1 MNSRSRKNLRR
12 ESAMERLKVTIAA
25 HEANVDL
32 TKRVVEDHA
41 ESGSKKF
48 MKFNPNLSAEQI
60 EKLRKK
66 QLERAKIALEN
77 NKSKRG
83 S

>member
-25 HEANVDL
+25 HEASVDL

-48 MKFNPNLSAEQI
+48 MKFNSNMTDI
-60 EKLRKK
+60 EIHKLRDKK
-66 QLERAKIALEN
+66 MERAKVVLEN
-77 NKSKRG
+77 TKKNIRA
-83 S
+83 

>member
-1 MNSRSRKNLRR
+1 MNSRSRKNLRG

-25 HEANVDL
+25 HEASVDL

-48 MKFNPNLSAEQI
+48 MKFNPNMTDI
-60 EKLRKK
+60 EIHKLRDKK
-66 QLERAKIALEN
+66 MERAKVVLEN
-77 NKSKRG
+77 TKKNIRA
-83 S
+83 

>member
-25 HEANVDL
+25 HEASVDL

-48 MKFNPNLSAEQI
+48 MKFNSNMTDI
-60 EKLRKK
+60 EIHKLRDKK
-66 QLERAKIALEN
+66 MERAKTTLEN
-77 NKSKRG
+77 KKAKLKR
-83 S
+83 

>member
-25 HEANVDL
+25 HEASVDL

-41 ESGSKKF
+41 ESG
-48 MKFNPNLSAEQI
+48 
-60 EKLRKK
+60 
-66 QLERAKIALEN
+66 
-77 NKSKRG
+77 
-83 S
+83 

>member
-1 MNSRSRKNLRR
+1 
-12 ESAMERLKVTIAA
+12 MERLKVTIAA
-25 HEANVDL
+25 HEAIMDL
-32 TKRVVEDHA
+32 TKRVVEDHVA
-41 ESGSKKF
+41 SGSKKF

-66 QLERAKIALEN
+66 KLERAKITLEN
-77 NKSKRG
+77 TKNKRG

>member
-25 HEANVDL
+25 HEASVDL

-48 MKFNPNLSAEQI
+48 MKFNSNMTDI
-60 EKLRKK
+60 EIHKLRDKK
-66 QLERAKIALEN
+66 LERAKTTLEN
-77 NKSKRG
+77 TKNNRG

>member
-1 MNSRSRKNLRR
+1 MKGRAGKLLRR
-12 ESAMERLKVTIAA
+12 DSAIERLTKTIAA

-66 QLERAKIALEN
+66 KLERAKITLEN
-77 NKSKRG
+77 TKNKRG

>member
-1 MNSRSRKNLRR
+1 MKGTKGRLLRR
-12 ESAMERLKVTIAA
+12 ENAINRLEKTITE
-25 HEANVDL
+25 HEANMDL
-32 TKRVVEDHA
+32 TKRIVEDHVK
-41 ESGSKKF
+41 SGSKKF

-66 QLERAKIALEN
+66 KLERAKIALEN
-77 NKSKRG
+77 TKSKRG